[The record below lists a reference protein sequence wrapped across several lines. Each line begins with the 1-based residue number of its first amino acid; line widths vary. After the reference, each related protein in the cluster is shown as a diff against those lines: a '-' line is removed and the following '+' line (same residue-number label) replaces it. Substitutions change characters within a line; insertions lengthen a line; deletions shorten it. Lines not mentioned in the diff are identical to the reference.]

1 MDCLPEFTKLTTLLV
16 DDEQIIRDSVRLAY
30 VNKGRFIK
38 VVDSAEKALRILE
51 KVSFDII
58 ISDFKLPG
66 LNGLEFLKQVRV
78 SHPNTVTILISANGN
93 DQVIENAYKVGVHD
107 FLPKPFSLKTLWAT
121 LAMHVQKRNGG
132 KKPSGKA
139 KKKTHKK
146 TTRKSQTHNAAA
158 DPQPSSLKLV
168 DGEAQI

>member
-1 MDCLPEFTKLTTLLV
+1 MDRLPEFTKLTTLLV
-16 DDEQIIRDSVRLAY
+16 DDEQLIRDSLRLAY

-38 VVDSAEKALRILE
+38 VVGSAEKALRILE

-66 LNGLEFLKQVRV
+66 LNGLEFLKQVRM

-93 DQVIENAYKVGVHD
+93 DQVIESAYEIGVHD
-107 FLPKPFSLKTLWAT
+107 FLQKPFSLKTLWAT

-132 KKPSGKA
+132 KKPSSKAA
-139 KKKTHKK
+139 KKAHKK
-146 TTRKSQTHNAAA
+146 TTRKSDTHDTATG
-158 DPQPSSLKLV
+158 PKLSSLKIV

>member
-1 MDCLPEFTKLTTLLV
+1 MDRLPEFTKLTTLLV
-16 DDEQIIRDSVRLAY
+16 DDEQLIRDSLRLAY
-30 VNKGRFIK
+30 MNKGRFIK

-66 LNGLEFLKQVRV
+66 LNGLEFLKQVRI

-93 DQVIENAYKVGVHD
+93 DQVIENAYKIGVHD

-132 KKPSGKA
+132 QKPSKKTA
-139 KKKTHKK
+139 KKARKK
-146 TTRKSQTHNAAA
+146 TKRKSDTHDKATG
-158 DPQPSSLKLV
+158 PTLSSLKIV
-168 DGEAQI
+168 EGEAQL

>member
-1 MDCLPEFTKLTTLLV
+1 
-16 DDEQIIRDSVRLAY
+16 

-66 LNGLEFLKQVRV
+66 LNGLEFLKQVRI

-93 DQVIENAYKVGVHD
+93 DQVIENAYKIGVHD

-132 KKPSGKA
+132 KKPYGKA
-139 KKKTHKK
+139 AKKAHKK
-146 TTRKSQTHNAAA
+146 ATRKSDTQDTATGHTQSAV
-158 DPQPSSLKLV
+158 KLV
-168 DGEAQI
+168 DGEAHI